1 MQCTDI
7 SRNARRGV
15 RRGVQD
21 RVSTSDASL
30 PMSAE
35 SILELYEGTP
45 TGNHARM
52 WLLHSCADISK
63 EDW

>member
-35 SILELYEGTP
+35 SILELYEGTS

-52 WLLHSCADISK
+52 WLLDSCADISK
-63 EDW
+63 ED